1 MKISNKEKIM
11 LGILGVMLI
20 GIGYYNYVYKDH
32 TFKVQEKEEEYFQ
45 IEERYNKAIE
55 TINSIES
62 KKSDIKIL
70 KNTIDN
76 MSVVFYPIISE
87 EHLILELDNLL
98 KNNSLEAS
106 IEFENIKSED
116 IENEQYENVALS
128 ESSLQNIADE
138 YIEIESN
145 IKTSEKEEKIESDN
159 LNNDQN
165 LTSEEISVNNELS
178 EKSENISKDKVHQLR
193 CNISFTGTYEN
204 LMNFFKE
211 INDNNKMG
219 VNSINIGEESLEEIK
234 GSMVIEIYA
243 IPKINDEINEYLQ
256 WDFNKEYGKYVPFG
270 PETSSSNIDVEINS
284 DDFIISVKSINSV
297 LPTITIGKADD
308 KLKSTYIYADNNSV
322 EDVEIELTKENNKY
336 YYKYKTNKESYPV
349 EYEVNKVEFTHLSK
363 NINISVLSENRVN
376 QEDKSGMKLKVINN
390 TDKLVN
396 VNISDDDSNNKRVVV
411 EGDSSKVSVNQK

>member
-1 MKISNKEKIM
+1 M
-11 LGILGVMLI
+11 
-20 GIGYYNYVYKDH
+20 
-32 TFKVQEKEEEYFQ
+32 
-45 IEERYNKAIE
+45 
-55 TINSIES
+55 
-62 KKSDIKIL
+62 
-70 KNTIDN
+70 
-76 MSVVFYPIISE
+76 
-87 EHLILELDNLL
+87 
-98 KNNSLEAS
+98 
-106 IEFENIKSED
+106 
-116 IENEQYENVALS
+116 S

-165 LTSEEISVNNELS
+165 LTSEEISVNNESS

-204 LMNFFKE
+204 LMNFLKE
-211 INDNNKMG
+211 INDNNKMV
-219 VNSINIGEESLEEIK
+219 VNSINVGEESLEEIK
-234 GSMVIEIYA
+234 GSMLIEIYA

-270 PETSSSNIDVEINS
+270 SETSSSNIYTEINS
-284 DDFIISVKSINSV
+284 DDFIISVRSINSV
-297 LPTITIGKADD
+297 LPTITLGKADD
-308 KLKSTYIYADNNSV
+308 KLKNTYIYADNNSV

-349 EYEVNKVEFTHLSK
+349 EYEGNKVEFNPVSK

-396 VNISDDDSNNKRVVV
+396 VNISDDDSSNKRVVV

>member
-20 GIGYYNYVYKDH
+20 GIGYYNYVYKELA
-32 TFKVQEKEEEYFQ
+32 FKVQGKEEEYIQ

-70 KNTIDN
+70 KNKIDN
-76 MSVVFYPIISE
+76 ISVAFYPIISE
-87 EHLILELDNLL
+87 EHLILELDNLI

-116 IENEQYENVALS
+116 IENEQYENVSLP

-145 IKTSEKEEKIESDN
+145 IKASEKEEKVESDSLSNDKN
-159 LNNDQN
+159 LS
-165 LTSEEISVNNELS
+165 SEEISVNNELN

-193 CNISFTGTYEN
+193 CNINFTGTYEN
-204 LMNFFKE
+204 LLNFLKE
-211 INDNNKMG
+211 INDNNKMV

-270 PETSSSNIDVEINS
+270 SETSSSNIDTEINL
-284 DDFIISVKSINSV
+284 DDFVISVKSINSV

-322 EDVEIELTKENNKY
+322 EEVEIELTKENNKY
-336 YYKYKTNKESYPV
+336 
-349 EYEVNKVEFTHLSK
+349 
-363 NINISVLSENRVN
+363 
-376 QEDKSGMKLKVINN
+376 
-390 TDKLVN
+390 
-396 VNISDDDSNNKRVVV
+396 
-411 EGDSSKVSVNQK
+411 

>member
-55 TINSIES
+55 TINSIEC

-70 KNTIDN
+70 KNKIDN

-145 IKTSEKEEKIESDN
+145 IKTSEKKEKVESDN

-165 LTSEEISVNNELS
+165 LSSEEISVNNELS

-349 EYEVNKVEFTHLSK
+349 EYEVNKVEFTPLSK

>member
-1 MKISNKEKIM
+1 
-11 LGILGVMLI
+11 
-20 GIGYYNYVYKDH
+20 
-32 TFKVQEKEEEYFQ
+32 KV
-45 IEERYNKAIE
+45 
-55 TINSIES
+55 
-62 KKSDIKIL
+62 
-70 KNTIDN
+70 
-76 MSVVFYPIISE
+76 
-87 EHLILELDNLL
+87 
-98 KNNSLEAS
+98 
-106 IEFENIKSED
+106 
-116 IENEQYENVALS
+116 
-128 ESSLQNIADE
+128 
-138 YIEIESN
+138 
-145 IKTSEKEEKIESDN
+145 ESDSLSNDKN
-159 LNNDQN
+159 LS
-165 LTSEEISVNNELS
+165 SEEISVNNELN

-193 CNISFTGTYEN
+193 CNINFTGTYEN
-204 LMNFFKE
+204 LLNFLKE
-211 INDNNKMG
+211 INDNNKMV

-270 PETSSSNIDVEINS
+270 SETSSSNIDTEINL
-284 DDFIISVKSINSV
+284 DDFVISVKSINSV

-322 EDVEIELTKENNKY
+322 EEVEIELTKENNKY

-349 EYEVNKVEFTHLSK
+349 EYGVNKVEFNPLSK

>member
-70 KNTIDN
+70 KNKIDN

-138 YIEIESN
+138 YIEKESN
-145 IKTSEKEEKIESDN
+145 IKTNEKKEKVESDN

-165 LTSEEISVNNELS
+165 LSSEEISVNNELS

-349 EYEVNKVEFTHLSK
+349 EYEVNKVEFTPLSK

>member
-1 MKISNKEKIM
+1 MRISNKEKIM

-20 GIGYYNYVYKDH
+20 GIGYYNYVYKEH
-32 TFKVQEKEEEYFQ
+32 AFKVQEKEEEYFQ

-70 KNTIDN
+70 KNKIDN

-145 IKTSEKEEKIESDN
+145 IKTSEKEEKVESDN

-165 LTSEEISVNNELS
+165 LSSEEISVNNELS

-204 LMNFFKE
+204 LMNFLKE
-211 INDNNKMG
+211 INDNNKMV

-234 GSMVIEIYA
+234 GSMLIEIYA

-270 PETSSSNIDVEINS
+270 SETSSSNIDTEINS
-284 DDFIISVKSINSV
+284 DDFIISVRSINSV
-297 LPTITIGKADD
+297 LPTITLGKADD
-308 KLKSTYIYADNNSV
+308 KFKNTYIYADNNSV

-349 EYEVNKVEFTHLSK
+349 EYEGNKVEFNPVSK

-396 VNISDDDSNNKRVVV
+396 VNISDDDSSNKRVVV
-411 EGDSSKVSVNQK
+411 EGNSSKVSVNQK

>member
-1 MKISNKEKIM
+1 MRISNKEKIM

-20 GIGYYNYVYKDH
+20 GIGYYNYVYKEH
-32 TFKVQEKEEEYFQ
+32 AFKVQEKEEEYFQ

-70 KNTIDN
+70 KNKIDN

-165 LTSEEISVNNELS
+165 LTSEEISVNNESS

-204 LMNFFKE
+204 LMNFLKE
-211 INDNNKMG
+211 INDNNKMV
-219 VNSINIGEESLEEIK
+219 VNSINVGEESLEEIK
-234 GSMVIEIYA
+234 GSMLIEIYA

-270 PETSSSNIDVEINS
+270 SETSSSNIYTEINS
-284 DDFIISVKSINSV
+284 DDFIISVRSINSV
-297 LPTITIGKADD
+297 LPTITLGKADD
-308 KLKSTYIYADNNSV
+308 KLKNTYIYADNNSV

-349 EYEVNKVEFTHLSK
+349 EYEGNKVEFNPVSK

-396 VNISDDDSNNKRVVV
+396 VNISDDDSSNKRA
-411 EGDSSKVSVNQK
+411 VSYTHLTLPTT

>member
-70 KNTIDN
+70 KNKIDN

-145 IKTSEKEEKIESDN
+145 IKTSEKEEKVESDN

-165 LTSEEISVNNELS
+165 LSSEEISVNNELS

-204 LMNFFKE
+204 LMNFLKE
-211 INDNNKMG
+211 INDNNKMV
-219 VNSINIGEESLEEIK
+219 VNSINIGEESFEEIK

-349 EYEVNKVEFTHLSK
+349 EYEVNKVEFTPLSK

-411 EGDSSKVSVNQK
+411 DGDSSKVSVNQK

>member
-1 MKISNKEKIM
+1 M
-11 LGILGVMLI
+11 
-20 GIGYYNYVYKDH
+20 
-32 TFKVQEKEEEYFQ
+32 
-45 IEERYNKAIE
+45 
-55 TINSIES
+55 
-62 KKSDIKIL
+62 
-70 KNTIDN
+70 
-76 MSVVFYPIISE
+76 
-87 EHLILELDNLL
+87 
-98 KNNSLEAS
+98 
-106 IEFENIKSED
+106 
-116 IENEQYENVALS
+116 S

-145 IKTSEKEEKIESDN
+145 IKTSEKKEKVESDN

-165 LTSEEISVNNELS
+165 LSSEEISVNNELS

-349 EYEVNKVEFTHLSK
+349 EYEVNKVEFTPLSK

>member
-70 KNTIDN
+70 KNKIDN

-145 IKTSEKEEKIESDN
+145 IKTSEKKEKVESDN

-165 LTSEEISVNNELS
+165 LSSEEISVNNELS

-211 INDNNKMG
+211 INDNKMG

-349 EYEVNKVEFTHLSK
+349 EYEVNKVEFTPLSK

>member
-32 TFKVQEKEEEYFQ
+32 TFKVQEKEEEYFE

-70 KNTIDN
+70 KNKIDN

-145 IKTSEKEEKIESDN
+145 IKTSEKEEKVESDN

-165 LTSEEISVNNELS
+165 LSSEEISVNNELS

-204 LMNFFKE
+204 LMNFLKE
-211 INDNNKMG
+211 INDNNKMV
-219 VNSINIGEESLEEIK
+219 VNSINIGEESFEEIK

-349 EYEVNKVEFTHLSK
+349 EYEVNKVEFTPLSK

-411 EGDSSKVSVNQK
+411 DGDSSKVSVNQK

>member
-70 KNTIDN
+70 KNKIDN

-145 IKTSEKEEKIESDN
+145 IKTSEKKEKVESDN

-165 LTSEEISVNNELS
+165 LSSEEISVNNELS

-308 KLKSTYIYADNNSV
+308 KLKSTYIYANNNSV

-349 EYEVNKVEFTHLSK
+349 EYEVNKVEFTPLSK

>member
-70 KNTIDN
+70 KNKIDN

-145 IKTSEKEEKIESDN
+145 IKTSEKKEKVESDN

-165 LTSEEISVNNELS
+165 LSSEEISVNNELS

-349 EYEVNKVEFTHLSK
+349 EYEVNKVEFTPLSK

>member
-70 KNTIDN
+70 KNKIDN

-145 IKTSEKEEKIESDN
+145 IKTSEKKEKVESDN

-165 LTSEEISVNNELS
+165 LSSEEISVNNELS

-349 EYEVNKVEFTHLSK
+349 EYEGNKVEFNPVSK